1 MAISPVQ
8 TLEVPDVCHRWLENR
23 GTVYELL
30 IDFLGNWP
38 SLSMIAEWSRGSGI
52 SKAAECSKA
61 GTDLMTYLCGRS
73 PEELVR
79 ICEYEGA
86 EYRQLLQQSKQ
97 RQAAE
102 SHYTKDGCAQDL
114 ADCYASVGVAFNKLH
129 GEADDH
135 IAIELE
141 FMTLLHDRMLNNTY
155 CEHSMLQLMEVQEK
169 FLEEHLLSWVPS
181 LCKDLKESTKSPLYQ
196 SVFSLLEEFL
206 AQDLNMLKT
215 WKHSREEVLVH

>member
-1 MAISPVQ
+1 M
-8 TLEVPDVCHRWLENR
+8 
-23 GTVYELL
+23 
-30 IDFLGNWP
+30 
-38 SLSMIAEWSRGSGI
+38 
-52 SKAAECSKA
+52 K
-61 GTDLMTYLCGRS
+61 YLCGRS

-86 EYRQLLQQSKQ
+86 EYRRLLQQSKP

-114 ADCYASVGVAFNKLH
+114 AECYASAGVAFNKLH

-155 CEHSMLQLMEVQEK
+155 CEDSMLQLMEVQEK

-181 LCKDLKESTKSPLYQ
+181 LCKDLKGSTQSPLYQ
-196 SVFSLLEEFL
+196 SLFSLLEEFL

-215 WKHSREEVLVH
+215 WKHSKEAMLVH

>member
-61 GTDLMTYLCGRS
+61 GTDLMKYLCGRS

-79 ICEYEGA
+79 ICEYEG
-86 EYRQLLQQSKQ
+86 RN
-97 RQAAE
+97 
-102 SHYTKDGCAQDL
+102 TVGCFSSPNL
-114 ADCYASVGVAFNKLH
+114 ARPRNPIIRRMDALRIWPSVMHPPVL
-129 GEADDH
+129 
-135 IAIELE
+135 
-141 FMTLLHDRMLNNTY
+141 
-155 CEHSMLQLMEVQEK
+155 
-169 FLEEHLLSWVPS
+169 
-181 LCKDLKESTKSPLYQ
+181 PLINCM
-196 SVFSLLEEFL
+196 
-206 AQDLNMLKT
+206 AKRT
-215 WKHSREEVLVH
+215 II